1 MTVLRRFAPAAA
13 PILYAVAWAVVLTV
27 LSIPSVMDWRLILL
41 IVLLGGAVGGL
52 QAAPLVAP
60 QLREWGIGAG
70 ILGVMLAPFGMSV
83 TVLSLFTYR
92 SGDLGPGWEQSE
104 TLLPGLAAQVLA
116 AAVVITGLAFQRA
129 GATPARHRRGRW
141 LVLAGTLIGTSV
153 LAAHLCAVAFD
164 AAAAS

>member
-1 MTVLRRFAPAAA
+1 MTVLQRYAPAAA
-13 PILYAVAWAVVLTV
+13 PVLFAAAWAVVLAV

-52 QAAPLVAP
+52 QTTALVAP
-60 QLREWGIGAG
+60 RLREWGIGAG
-70 ILGVMLAPFGMSV
+70 ILGAMLAPFGMGV

-92 SGDLGPGWEQSE
+92 SGDLGPGWGQSE
-104 TLLPGLAAQVLA
+104 TVLPALAVQVLA
-116 AAVVITGLAFQRA
+116 AAVVITGLAIQRT

-164 AAAAS
+164 AVAAS